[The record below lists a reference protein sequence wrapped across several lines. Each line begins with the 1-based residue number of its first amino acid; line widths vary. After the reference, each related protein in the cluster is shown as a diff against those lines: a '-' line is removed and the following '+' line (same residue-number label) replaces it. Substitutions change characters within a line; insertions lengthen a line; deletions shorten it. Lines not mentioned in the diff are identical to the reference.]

1 MYTWLIFK
9 HWGWLWFRLIML
21 LAQLLT
27 ANVTS
32 QTYAICNEI
41 DISNRKKKHLIAWI
55 FFKKVIEKDVTSRGE
70 RGTKR
75 IVHRNL
81 KIRRTVLRFV
91 MLTETFFR
99 CSLLLTLRILSFFF
113 LQSSQIYFIF
123 WVLLSRSTI
132 KIDNGN
138 EVGLAVGVFPLCV
151 RFPP

>member
-1 MYTWLIFK
+1 
-9 HWGWLWFRLIML
+9 ML

-75 IVHRNL
+75 IVHRSL

-99 CSLLLTLRILSFFF
+99 CSLLLTLRLLSFFF

-138 EVGLAVGVFPLCV
+138 EVGLAVGVFPLCG

>member
-1 MYTWLIFK
+1 MIQA
-9 HWGWLWFRLIML
+9 H
-21 LAQLLT
+21 
-27 ANVTS
+27 
-32 QTYAICNEI
+32 YAPGAASYCECYEPNLCYLQRDRYIK
-41 DISNRKKKHLIAWI
+41 RKKKTSHCMDF
-55 FFKKVIEKDVTSRGE
+55 FFKKVIEKDLTSRGE

-75 IVHRNL
+75 IVHRSL

-138 EVGLAVGVFPLCV
+138 EVGLAVGVFPLCG

>member
-1 MYTWLIFK
+1 
-9 HWGWLWFRLIML
+9 ML

-75 IVHRNL
+75 IVHRSL

-138 EVGLAVGVFPLCV
+138 EVGLAVGVFPLCG
-151 RFPP
+151 RFPPQVNNF

>member
-1 MYTWLIFK
+1 
-9 HWGWLWFRLIML
+9 ML

-75 IVHRNL
+75 IVHRSL

-132 KIDNGN
+132 KIDDGN
-138 EVGLAVGVFPLCV
+138 EVGLAVGVFPLCG

>member
-9 HWGWLWFRLIML
+9 HWGRLWFRLIML

-75 IVHRNL
+75 IVHRSL

-99 CSLLLTLRILSFFF
+99 CSLHLTLRILFF
-113 LQSSQIYFIF
+113 LQSSQFYFIF
-123 WVLLSRSTI
+123 WVLLSRGTI

>member
-1 MYTWLIFK
+1 
-9 HWGWLWFRLIML
+9 ML

-55 FFKKVIEKDVTSRGE
+55 FLKKVIEKDVTSRGE

-75 IVHRNL
+75 IVHRSL

-132 KIDNGN
+132 KIDDGN
-138 EVGLAVGVFPLCV
+138 EVGLAVGVFPLCG

>member
-1 MYTWLIFK
+1 M
-9 HWGWLWFRLIML
+9 
-21 LAQLLT
+21 
-27 ANVTS
+27 S

-41 DISNRKKKHLIAWI
+41 DISNRKKTSHCID
-55 FFKKVIEKDVTSRGE
+55 FFFKVIEKDVTSRGE

-75 IVHRNL
+75 IVHRSL
-81 KIRRTVLRFV
+81 KTRRTVLRFI

-99 CSLLLTLRILSFFF
+99 SSLHLTLRILSFFF
-113 LQSSQIYFIF
+113 LESSQIYFIF

>member
-1 MYTWLIFK
+1 
-9 HWGWLWFRLIML
+9 ML

-75 IVHRNL
+75 IVHRSL
-81 KIRRTVLRFV
+81 KI
-91 MLTETFFR
+91 
-99 CSLLLTLRILSFFF
+99 
-113 LQSSQIYFIF
+113 
-123 WVLLSRSTI
+123 
-132 KIDNGN
+132 
-138 EVGLAVGVFPLCV
+138 
-151 RFPP
+151 

>member
-1 MYTWLIFK
+1 
-9 HWGWLWFRLIML
+9 ML

-75 IVHRNL
+75 IVHRSL

-99 CSLLLTLRILSFFF
+99 CSLLLTLRLLSFFF

-132 KIDNGN
+132 KIDDGN
-138 EVGLAVGVFPLCV
+138 EVG
-151 RFPP
+151 

>member
-1 MYTWLIFK
+1 MIQA
-9 HWGWLWFRLIML
+9 H
-21 LAQLLT
+21 
-27 ANVTS
+27 
-32 QTYAICNEI
+32 YAPGVASYCECYEPNLCYLQRDRYIKPKKN
-41 DISNRKKKHLIAWI
+41 ISLHR
-55 FFKKVIEKDVTSRGE
+55 FFLKVIEKDVTSRGE

-75 IVHRNL
+75 IVHRSL

-99 CSLLLTLRILSFFF
+99 CSLHLTLRILFF
-113 LQSSQIYFIF
+113 LQSSQFYFIF

>member
-1 MYTWLIFK
+1 
-9 HWGWLWFRLIML
+9 ML

-41 DISNRKKKHLIAWI
+41 DISNRKKNISLHG
-55 FFKKVIEKDVTSRGE
+55 FFFIIEKDVTSRGE

-75 IVHRNL
+75 IVHRSL

-138 EVGLAVGVFPLCV
+138 EVGLAVGVFPLCG

>member
-1 MYTWLIFK
+1 
-9 HWGWLWFRLIML
+9 ML

-55 FFKKVIEKDVTSRGE
+55 FLKKVIEKDVTSRGE

-75 IVHRNL
+75 IVHRSL

-99 CSLLLTLRILSFFF
+99 CSLLLTLRLLSFFF

-132 KIDNGN
+132 KIDDGN
-138 EVGLAVGVFPLCV
+138 EVG
-151 RFPP
+151 

>member
-1 MYTWLIFK
+1 
-9 HWGWLWFRLIML
+9 ML

-75 IVHRNL
+75 IVHRSL

-99 CSLLLTLRILSFFF
+99 CSLLLTLRLLSFFF

-132 KIDNGN
+132 KIDDGN
-138 EVGLAVGVFPLCV
+138 EVGLAVGVFPLCG